1 MVERSESRV
10 PLTRAEADEVLRYWL
25 AAVQQEEALMARP
38 KARAPSRGPSVP
50 RLDMPGSGQEYFKIP
65 LEQAAQLF
73 EAKAPA
79 TLRKSFDA
87 ELRGF
92 FESWLSGQYR
102 RGDQERA
109 VTHLLTFPVVHLA
122 RGELAGLLR
131 CPLDVDFA
139 QAGGA
144 AFAVPTRSQRRSGQ
158 YPAPPDEARIALA
171 DQPEQRW
178 PFFVDTRLLQ
188 QQLGVVRE
196 RIDETFDQLRAMKS
210 PDARSMLSLLCELLE
225 SELSE
230 RSRPAAD
237 RGKLE
242 LAASPVA
249 RSERAGRAAVGGDAS
264 PVPHRGEARAA
275 TNGGARDEDPAVGAR
290 TGEGEGANQDSAA
303 GVHDAGEGTGS
314 APVIA
319 AARRAKRAGAGD
331 EANATQLIARIHAA
345 CAGLLAGAGGR
356 ARVYP
361 VALVLDSARSKASYY
376 LQRDI
381 AGLLDDADSR
391 PWELDSAL
399 GAYLTGDAPAL
410 GMTVQRGLFRA
421 PALSPSQRYAAERC
435 TGSRFTAVQ
444 GPPGTGK
451 TTLILHLAAA
461 ALIKQA
467 EALLDTSD
475 MGDALMLV
483 TSTNNRAVDN
493 VIEGLA
499 DSAELD
505 LPLALRVGSQQ
516 VCEQLLLP
524 QLERTRAQ
532 LEAAAKIPLSQRETQ
547 LEAATEHFKQVRKQL
562 EEAQATRIVAS
573 DALSQRAQLEA
584 QLARV
589 QRELAVAPKLR
600 LSAQRSPRLRELLDK
615 IAPRL
620 EQLIDLADA
629 KPSLP
634 ALQAIDREQRR
645 LSKKLLPELE
655 EALVEAG
662 LRETLG
668 LPPVLPPSS
677 DPAVLMNAWSEA
689 IEAAHSVV
697 DGLQRELSMHV
708 ETEIRRERAR
718 MLTRKLEALPAQLS
732 SELPAYDHAHDA
744 LQHAL
749 FASAVRLREA
759 WAWAEAEELSK
770 AMLGAIAAVRNER
783 SLRRLWKDGGRDY
796 KRLRQLFGVWG
807 CTLLSL
813 GNCVPADPHAIELLV
828 IDEAGQCHPAYA
840 VSGLMRTERAL
851 VIGDVHQLE
860 PVIDIEPDD
869 DERVIKACRLQLLSR
884 AALAPYRVH
893 SQACSSVQALADRAV
908 SERPSLT
915 EHFRCQ
921 PEIIRISDRL
931 CRYGLQVLTPRE
943 GPRVALPFLTEPV
956 SLLDVDGTQER
967 LGGSWYNRAE
977 LEHTLELLH
986 ALAQHGVSPNDIAVI
1001 TPYRGQL
1008 EQLRKRC
1015 SQAGFAI
1022 DRSME
1027 LMDMEEALPL
1037 RSQGIALGTVH
1048 RFQGGE
1054 RSIVLFSCVV
1064 TRSASLAFVDER
1076 ANLLNVAVSRAR
1088 HRLVVLGRSSVLA
1101 QGRLTRLLLESAD
1114 SVRPE
1119 AYRMQLGLGL

>member
-1 MVERSESRV
+1 MLERSESRV

-50 RLDMPGSGQEYFKIP
+50 RLDMPGSGQEYFKLP
-65 LEQAAQLF
+65 LEQAAALF
-73 EAKAPA
+73 EEKAHA
-79 TLRKSFDA
+79 TLHKPFDA

-102 RGDQERA
+102 RGDQDRA
-109 VTHLLTFPVVHLA
+109 ASHLLTFPVVHLA

-131 CPLDVDFA
+131 CPLDVGFGR
-139 QAGGA
+139 AGGA
-144 AFAVPTRSQRRSGQ
+144 AFAVPTRSERRSGQ
-158 YPAPPDEARIALA
+158 YPPPPEEARIALA
-171 DQPEQRW
+171 EQPEQRW

-196 RIDETFDQLRAMKS
+196 RIDETFDKLRATKA
-210 PDARSMLSLLCELLE
+210 PDARCMLRLLCELLE
-225 SELSE
+225 TELAE
-230 RSRPAAD
+230 RTAPAAVT
-237 RGKLE
+237 GNAA
-242 LAASPVA
+242 LAT
-249 RSERAGRAAVGGDAS
+249 RAAGAHVTANGAADGDS
-264 PVPHRGEARAA
+264 
-275 TNGGARDEDPAVGAR
+275 RDSHAV
-290 TGEGEGANQDSAA
+290 S
-303 GVHDAGEGTGS
+303 
-314 APVIA
+314 
-319 AARRAKRAGAGD
+319 
-331 EANATQLIARIHAA
+331 ATQLIMRIHAA
-345 CAGLLAGAGGR
+345 CAGLLAGGR
-356 ARVYP
+356 ARAYP
-361 VALVLDSARSKASYY
+361 VALVLDSARSKASFY
-376 LQRDI
+376 LQRDM
-381 AGLLDDADSR
+381 AGLLEDADSR
-391 PWELDSAL
+391 PWELDSPL
-399 GAYLTGDAPAL
+399 GAYLTGEAPAL
-410 GMTVQRGLFRA
+410 GMTVQRGLYRA
-421 PALSPSQRYAAERC
+421 PPLSPSQRYAAERC
-435 TGSRFTAVQ
+435 AGSRFTAVQ

-461 ALIKQA
+461 ALIKQV
-467 EALLDTSD
+467 EALLDSSD

-493 VIEGLA
+493 VIEGLS
-499 DSAELD
+499 DGGEQS

-524 QLERTRAQ
+524 QLEQTRAQ
-532 LEAAAKIPLSQRETQ
+532 LEAAAKIPLSQRELQ
-547 LEAATEHFKQVRKQL
+547 LQAAMEEYEQARGAL
-562 EEAQATRIVAS
+562 EEAQAARIAAS
-573 DALSQRAQLEA
+573 DVLTQRAQLEA

-589 QRELAVAPKLR
+589 QRELAAVPKLR
-600 LSAQRSPRLRELLDK
+600 VSAQRSARLRELLDK
-615 IAPRL
+615 VAPRL
-620 EQLIDLADA
+620 DQLIDLADA

-634 ALQAIDREQRR
+634 ALQAIDREQRK
-645 LSKKLLPELE
+645 LGKKLLPELE
-655 EALVEAG
+655 EALIEAD
-662 LRETLG
+662 LQERLG

-689 IEAAHSVV
+689 LEVAHSVV
-697 DGLQRELSMHV
+697 EGLQRELAAHV

-718 MLTRKLEALPAQLS
+718 MLTLKLERLPAAL
-732 SELPAYDHAHDA
+732 SELPPYDDAHDA

-749 FASAVRLREA
+749 FDAAVRLREA
-759 WAWAEAEELSK
+759 WAWAEAEDLAK
-770 AMLGAIAAVRNER
+770 ALLTAIAGVRNER

-813 GNCVPADPHAIELLV
+813 GNCVPADAHAIELLV

-840 VSGLMRTERAL
+840 VSGLMRAERAL

-860 PVIDIEPDD
+860 PVIEIEPDD
-869 DERVIKACRLQLLSR
+869 DERVIKACRLQLSR
-884 AALAPYRVH
+884 EALAPYRVH

-921 PEIIRISDRL
+921 AEIIRISDRL

-943 GPRVALPFLTEPV
+943 GPSVPLPFLTDPV
-956 SLLDVDGTQER
+956 SLVDVDGTQER

-977 LEHTLELLH
+977 LEHTIELLH

-1027 LMDMEEALPL
+1027 LADMEDATPL
-1037 RSQGIALGTVH
+1037 RAHGIALGTVH

-1064 TRSASLAFVDER
+1064 TRAASLAFVDDR

-1101 QGRLTRLLLESAD
+1101 HGRLTRLLVDAAD

-1119 AYRMQLGLGL
+1119 AFRIQLGLGL

>member
-1 MVERSESRV
+1 MVESSESRV
-10 PLTRAEADEVLRYWL
+10 PLTRAEAQEVLRYWL

-38 KARAPSRGPSVP
+38 KARAPTRGPSVP
-50 RLDMPGSGQEYFKIP
+50 RLDMPASGQEYFKLP

-73 EAKAPA
+73 DDKAPG
-79 TLRKSFDA
+79 TLRKPFDA
-87 ELRGF
+87 ELRAF
-92 FESWLSGQYR
+92 FESWLWGQYR

-109 VTHLLTFPVVHLA
+109 VSHLLTFPVVHLA

-131 CPLDVDFA
+131 CPLELGFA
-139 QAGGA
+139 QAEGA
-144 AFAVPTRSQRRSGQ
+144 AFSVPTRTERRNGK
-158 YPAPPDEARIALA
+158 YPAPPDEVRIALA
-171 DQPEQRW
+171 EQPEQRW

-196 RIDETFDQLRAMKS
+196 RIDETFERLRALKS
-210 PDARSMLSLLCELLE
+210 PDARDMLSLLCELLE
-225 SELSE
+225 SELND
-230 RSRPAAD
+230 AH
-237 RGKLE
+237 
-242 LAASPVA
+242 AS
-249 RSERAGRAAVGGDAS
+249 
-264 PVPHRGEARAA
+264 
-275 TNGGARDEDPAVGAR
+275 T
-290 TGEGEGANQDSAA
+290 SAA
-303 GVHDAGEGTGS
+303 GAERGSPKHAAGEAG
-314 APVIA
+314 A
-319 AARRAKRAGAGD
+319 ATRVLNRAGAGT
-331 EANATQLIARIHAA
+331 TQPTHGGSSSQRQSGELNVASTRGPTRGSSSGSQPGELIARIHAA
-345 CAGLLAGAGGR
+345 CVGLLARAGGR
-356 ARVYP
+356 ARAYP
-361 VALVLDSARSKASYY
+361 VALVLDGARTKATYY
-376 LQRDI
+376 LQRDV
-381 AGLLDDADSR
+381 AGLLEDADSR
-391 PWELDSAL
+391 PWELDSPL
-399 GAYLTGDAPAL
+399 GAYLTGEAPAL
-410 GMTVQRGLFRA
+410 GMAVQRGLFHA
-421 PALSPSQRYAAERC
+421 PVLSPSQRYAAERC

-461 ALIKQA
+461 ALIKQVEGLIDGA
-467 EALLDTSD
+467 D

-493 VIEGLA
+493 VIDGLSDA
-499 DSAELD
+499 TGQG
-505 LPLALRVGSQQ
+505 LPLALRVGSQH

-532 LEAAAKIPLSQRETQ
+532 LEAASKLPLSQREAQLQAALEQFKGAREQ
-547 LEAATEHFKQVRKQL
+547 LER
-562 EEAQATRIVAS
+562 AQSERIAHS
-573 DALSQRAQLEA
+573 EALSQRAELQA

-589 QRELAVAPKLR
+589 QRELDAAPEQR
-600 LSAQRSPRLRELLDK
+600 VPAQRSARLRELVDK

-634 ALQAIDREQRR
+634 ALQALDREQRR

-655 EALVEAG
+655 HALTEAG
-662 LRETLG
+662 LREDLG
-668 LPPVLPPSS
+668 LPPALPPSS

-689 IEAAHSVV
+689 IEHAHSVV
-697 DGLQRELSMHV
+697 EGLQRELSAHV

-718 MLTRKLEALPAQLS
+718 VLTLKLERLPATS
-732 SELPAYDHAHDA
+732 AAPPAYDPAHDV
-744 LQHAL
+744 LQLEL
-749 FASAVRLREA
+749 FDTAVRVREA

-770 AMLGAIAAVRNER
+770 VLLTAIAGVRTER
-783 SLRRLWKDGGRDY
+783 SLRRLWKDGKRDY

-840 VSGLMRTERAL
+840 VSGLMRAERAL

-860 PVIDIEPDD
+860 PVIEIEPDD
-869 DERVIKACRLQLLSR
+869 DERVIKACRLKLSR

-931 CRYGLQVLTPRE
+931 CSYGLQILTPRE
-943 GPRVALPFLTEPV
+943 APNVVLPFLPEPV
-956 SLLDVDGTQER
+956 SLLDVAGSQER

-977 LEHTLELLH
+977 LEHTLELLQ
-986 ALAQHGVSPNDIAVI
+986 ALAQRGVAPEDIAVI

-1008 EQLRKRC
+1008 EQLRRRC

-1022 DRSME
+1022 DRSLE
-1027 LMDMEEALPL
+1027 LADMEEALPV

-1064 TRSASLAFVDER
+1064 TRSGSLPFVDER

-1101 QGRLTRLLLESAD
+1101 QGRRTRLLVDAAD
-1114 SVRPE
+1114 PVRPE
-1119 AYRMQLGLGL
+1119 DFRVQLGLGL

>member
-1 MVERSESRV
+1 VVKRSESRV
-10 PLTRAEADEVLRYWL
+10 PLSRAEADEVLRYWL

-50 RLDMPGSGQEYFKIP
+50 RLDMPGSGQEYFKLP

-73 EAKAPA
+73 EEKAPA
-79 TLRKSFDA
+79 TLSKPFDA

-102 RGDQERA
+102 RGDQDRA
-109 VTHLLTFPVVHLA
+109 VSHLLTFPVVHLA

-131 CPLDVDFA
+131 CPLDVGFA

-144 AFAVPTRSQRRSGQ
+144 AFAVPTRGERRNGQ
-158 YPAPPDEARIALA
+158 YPPPPDEARVALA
-171 DQPEQRW
+171 EQSEQRW

-196 RIDETFDQLRAMKS
+196 RIDETFERLRAVKS
-210 PDARSMLSLLCELLE
+210 PDTRCMLQLICELLE
-225 SELSE
+225 TELSE
-230 RSRPAAD
+230 RSNPAALS
-237 RGKLE
+237 G
-242 LAASPVA
+242 
-249 RSERAGRAAVGGDAS
+249 
-264 PVPHRGEARAA
+264 
-275 TNGGARDEDPAVGAR
+275 N
-290 TGEGEGANQDSAA
+290 
-303 GVHDAGEGTGS
+303 
-314 APVIA
+314 VIA
-319 AARRAKRAGAGD
+319 ARKGTADTQGHAARDPRGAKADVASNPDAADASVGAARLARRSARTDDSSESVRGD
-331 EANATQLIARIHAA
+331 ESLASRQPGAAGGGRLAGVGAAELIARIHTA
-345 CAGLLAGAGGR
+345 CAGLLALAGGR
-356 ARVYP
+356 ARAYP
-361 VALVLDSARSKASYY
+361 VALVLDSARSKASFY
-376 LQRDI
+376 LQRDM
-381 AGLLDDADSR
+381 AGLLEDADSR
-391 PWELDSAL
+391 PWELDSPL
-399 GAYLTGDAPAL
+399 GAYLTGEAPAL

-435 TGSRFTAVQ
+435 GGSRFTAVQ

-461 ALIKQA
+461 ALIKQV
-467 EALLDTSD
+467 EGLLDSSD

-493 VIEGLA
+493 VIEGLS
-499 DSAELD
+499 DTAEEG

-524 QLERTRAQ
+524 QLEQTRAQ
-532 LEAAAKIPLSQRETQ
+532 LEAAMKIPLSQRELQ
-547 LEAATEHFKQVRKQL
+547 LQAATEHFKQARQAL
-562 EEAQATRIVAS
+562 EEAQATRTAACA
-573 DALSQRAQLEA
+573 ALTERAGLEA

-589 QRELAVAPKLR
+589 QRELTAAPKLR
-600 LSAQRSPRLRELLDK
+600 LSPQRSARLRELLDK
-615 IAPRL
+615 VAPRL

-645 LSKKLLPELE
+645 LGKKLLPELE
-655 EALVEAG
+655 EALIEAD
-662 LRETLG
+662 LRERLG

-677 DPAVLMNAWSEA
+677 DPAVLMNTWSEA

-697 DGLQRELSMHV
+697 EGLQRELSAHV
-708 ETEIRRERAR
+708 EQEIRRERAR
-718 MLTRKLEALPAQLS
+718 MLTLKLERLPGQL
-732 SELPAYDHAHDA
+732 SELPAYDDAHDA

-749 FASAVRLREA
+749 FDAAVRLREA
-759 WAWAEAEELSK
+759 WAWAEAEDLSK
-770 AMLGAIAAVRNER
+770 ALLTAIAGVRNER

-813 GNCVPADPHAIELLV
+813 GNCVPADAHAIELLV

-840 VSGLMRTERAL
+840 VSGLMRAERAL

-860 PVIDIEPDD
+860 PVIDIELDD
-869 DERVIKACRLQLLSR
+869 DERVIKACRLQLSR

-893 SQACSSVQALADRAV
+893 NQACSSVQALADRAV

-943 GPRVALPFLTEPV
+943 GPRVPLPFLVDPV
-956 SLLDVDGTQER
+956 SLVDVDGTQER
-967 LGGSWYNRAE
+967 VGGSWYNRAE

-1027 LMDMEEALPL
+1027 LADMEEALPL
-1037 RSQGIALGTVH
+1037 RAQGIALGTVH

-1054 RSIVLFSCVV
+1054 RSIVLFSCVI
-1064 TRSASLAFVDER
+1064 TRSASLGFVDER

-1088 HRLVVLGRSSVLA
+1088 HRLVVLGRADVLA
-1101 QGRLTRLLLESAD
+1101 QGKLTRMLVDSAD

-1119 AYRMQLGLGL
+1119 SFRMQLGLGL